1 MIAVTGA
8 TGQLGKL
15 IVEQLLVKMPA
26 AEVIAVVRD
35 PQKAQALAQRGVQIR
50 KGDYSNQENLTAAFA
65 GAEKVLFVSSN
76 DLGYRVPQHQAVTNA
91 AVAARVKLLAYTSIL
106 NADTSALLLAQEH
119 QPTEAYIRTSG
130 VPFTFLRNGWYT
142 ENQTQALGAALAHG
156 AILGAARDGRFSAAA
171 RADYAAAA
179 VAVLTGDGHENK
191 VYELGGDESYT
202 LTDLAA
208 EVARQSKK
216 TVIYQDLP
224 QQEYAG
230 ALIGFGLPEGLAGA
244 LADAD
249 AGASRGQLYTR
260 SRDLSELIG
269 RATTTMQ
276 ESVTAA
282 LPGPDATLLSTGQ
295 TDAA

>member
-15 IVEQLLVKMPA
+15 IVEQLLEKMPA

-35 PQKAQALAQRGVQIR
+35 PQKAQDLAQRGVQVR
-50 KGDYSNQENLTAAFA
+50 QVDYSNQEGLIAAFA

-76 DLGYRVPQHQAVTNA
+76 DVGHRVPQHQAVTNA
-91 AVAARVKLLAYTSIL
+91 AVAAGVKLLAYTSIL
-106 NADTSALLLAQEH
+106 NADTSTLLLAQEH
-119 QPTEAYIRTSG
+119 QPTEAYIRASG

-142 ENQTQALGAALAHG
+142 ENQTQAIGAAVAHG
-156 AILGAARDGRFSAAA
+156 AILGTARDGRFSAAA

-179 VAVLTGDGHENK
+179 VAVLTGNGHENK

-216 TVIYQDLP
+216 AVIYQDLP

-230 ALIGFGLPEGLAGA
+230 ALIGFGLPVGLAGA

-249 AGASRGQLYTR
+249 AGASRGELYTK
-260 SRDLSELIG
+260 SHDLSALIG
-269 RATTTMQ
+269 RATTPMQ
-276 ESVTAA
+276 ASVTAA
-282 LPGPDATLLSTGQ
+282 LPR
-295 TDAA
+295 